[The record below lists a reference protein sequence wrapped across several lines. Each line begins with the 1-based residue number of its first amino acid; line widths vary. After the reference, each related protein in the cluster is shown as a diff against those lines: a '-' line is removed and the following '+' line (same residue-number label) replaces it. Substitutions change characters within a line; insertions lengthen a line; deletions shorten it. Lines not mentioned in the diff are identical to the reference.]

1 MFKYMKFETGDT
13 VIINSSDPRCNSIN
27 GMKCFVDVSSLST
40 GGIKGCITN
49 ICNLL
54 FNEDEIIKDN
64 KRVIL
69 LEKKWKCVYEF

>member
-1 MFKYMKFETGDT
+1 MFEIGDT
-13 VIINSSDPRCNSIN
+13 VIINSSDPRCKNIN
-27 GMKCFVDVSSLST
+27 GMKCFVYMSSLGM

-49 ICNLL
+49 ICNLK
-54 FNEDEIIKDN
+54 FHEDEIIKDN